1 MDNTA
6 DLIRYGTMDID
17 MLEPATLPVG
27 ASTDLDVRESY
38 ESYQSTPRVEPEP
51 KSTSRF
57 LKSNKPKVCLSVVI
71 TVGYGG
77 TGYYDH
83 TLKH

>member
-6 DLIRYGTMDID
+6 DLIRYCTMDID

-57 LKSNKPKVCLSVVI
+57 LKSNKPKVCLSVCSDYSRS
-71 TVGYGG
+71 GS
-77 TGYYDH
+77 GYYDH
-83 TLKH
+83 